1 MAWAEMLQAGVRM
14 GLAPDVFWRL
24 SLREWRML
32 TVVAG
37 AVEPPGR
44 AAFEQM
50 ALQWP
55 DADAALPA
63 GEIE

>member
-32 TVVAG
+32 MAVAG

-50 ALQWP
+50 ARQWP
-55 DADAALPA
+55 DADAALSA